1 MGLAQFSRGL
11 LIAVIFGL
19 VFTLWVKPGTTGGLL
34 LLMVVATGFM
44 YLLVSAI
51 HILWLGIKRSLSS
64 DERPKASSVSRHTF
78 KSHRRGRTSSD
89 EDSDRSE

>member
-1 MGLAQFSRGL
+1 MGLSQFSRGL

-19 VFTLWVKPGTTGGLL
+19 LFTLWVNPGTTGGLL

-51 HILWLGIKRSLSS
+51 HILWLGIKRSRSPK
-64 DERPKASSVSRHTF
+64 ERTEASSVSRHPF
-78 KSHRRGRTSSD
+78 KSHRRLRTSSD
-89 EDSDRSE
+89 AGSDRSE

>member
-19 VFTLWVKPGTTGGLL
+19 LFTFWVNPGTTGGLL

-44 YLLVSAI
+44 YLVVSAV
-51 HILWLGIKRSLSS
+51 HILWLGLKPGRLKNGHL
-64 DERPKASSVSRHTF
+64 EESSVSKHPF
-78 KSHRRGRTSSD
+78 KSNRRGRTPAN
-89 EDSDRSE
+89 EDSDSTE